1 VPDVPVFMV
10 ANLEIHDA
18 DRYRSYEKGFFPIL
32 KKHGGEF
39 FTVDDDHRT
48 LEGSAPPSGRLVL
61 FRFPSESAAQ
71 AWFDDPE
78 YQALSEHRRAGTNL
92 NFLTMIH
99 GLPARG

>member
-1 VPDVPVFMV
+1 VSDIPVFMV

-18 DRYRSYEKGFFPIL
+18 DRYRNYEKGFFSIL

-39 FTVDDDHRT
+39 FTVDDKHRT

-61 FRFPSESAAQ
+61 FRFPSEAAAQ
-71 AWFDDPE
+71 GWFDDPE

-92 NFLTMIH
+92 NFLTMVH
-99 GLPARG
+99 GLPPRG